1 MTNMRLKKVK
11 VLSSA
16 RRQETHCRHAQS
28 HQRAGALTGSINIIQ
43 STVLIV
49 YEVEHQKT
57 VNTKLVKQTIWFLEA
72 IKGFYHYFQEREAG
86 GRKKVKS
93 KLALPS

>member
-28 HQRAGALTGSINIIQ
+28 HQRAGALTGSININP

-57 VNTKLVKQTIWFLEA
+57 VNTKLGKRSLWFSEV
-72 IKGFYHYFQEREAG
+72 IREFYHYLEE
-86 GRKKVKS
+86 K
-93 KLALPS
+93 